1 MDLKIGY
8 LVWFLTLKVGF
19 IIAAMDI
26 KKIFGANLRKYR
38 KERSLSQE
46 QLAERA
52 GVSVKHIGA
61 LESGS
66 SFVSAEL
73 LQDFCAVL
81 GVPAH
86 FFFMEESS
94 IDLGGF
100 PLGQIDQIVHG
111 LLIRDANI
119 ISNEIK
125 RKILAYSSL
134 GR

>member
-1 MDLKIGY
+1 M
-8 LVWFLTLKVGF
+8 VWFLTLKVGF

-94 IDLGGF
+94 IDLAGF

-125 RKILAYSSL
+125 QKILAFSSL